1 MTFNDDC
8 IFCKIVQK
16 QAPSSIVYEDDF
28 IMAFL
33 DIKPANIG
41 HTLVIS
47 KAHFEGIFDVPGEL
61 LGKIHQVT
69 KIIANAVKQAVHADG
84 VCIVQQNGKAAN
96 QEVFH
101 IHVHVIPKF
110 IGENI
115 KPFNKNELQIVEY
128 AQLDVTAAK
137 IRDQLTLE

>member
-1 MTFNDDC
+1 LKFDDDC

-16 QAPSSIVYEDDF
+16 QAPSSIIYEDDST
-28 IMAFL
+28 MAFL
-33 DIKPANIG
+33 DIKPIAKG

-47 KAHFEGIFDVPGEL
+47 KEHYEGIFDVPSEL

-69 KIIANAVKQAVHADG
+69 KIVANAVKQAVHADG
-84 VCIVQQNGKAAN
+84 VRIVQQNGKAAD

-110 IGENI
+110 IGQNL
-115 KPFNKNELQIVEY
+115 KPLNKDELQIVDQN
-128 AQLDVTAAK
+128 QLSITADK
-137 IRDQLTLE
+137 IRNCIQTV

>member
-1 MTFNDDC
+1 MKFDDDC

-16 QAPSSIVYEDDF
+16 QAPSSIIYEDDST
-28 IMAFL
+28 MAFL
-33 DIKPANIG
+33 DIKPIAKG

-47 KAHFEGIFDVPGEL
+47 KEHYEGIFDVPSEL

-69 KIIANAVKQAVHADG
+69 KIVANAVKQAVHADG
-84 VCIVQQNGKAAN
+84 VRIVQQNGKAAD

-110 IGENI
+110 IGQNL
-115 KPFNKNELQIVEY
+115 KPLNKDELQIVDQN
-128 AQLDVTAAK
+128 QLSITADK
-137 IRDQLTLE
+137 IRNCIQTV